1 MEGVGGGG
9 GFLPNTSFGAF
20 SETNMDMDFMEE
32 LFFDGCW
39 LETTDG
45 KRQQVSDSTTM
56 NVNNNNNN
64 NSFLY
69 GYQFSDNPSQDHISK
84 EETGRKFPLLTPGF
98 LKIED
103 LSNQHMNQVSFD
115 YSSAMSSAQAEKF
128 LLEDPEVGRRLWI
141 APRTSQ
147 GYSSSVKDR
156 LVQAIKGLNDA
167 VQDKDFLIQIW
178 VPIQQE
184 GKNFLTTSEQPH
196 FFNPKYLSL
205 KRYRDV
211 SVEYNFPADEDSKE
225 SMGLPGR
232 VFLGKVPEWTPDV
245 RFFRSE
251 EYPRIKEAQKC
262 DVRGSLALPVFER
275 CSGTCLGV
283 VEIVTTTQ
291 KMNYRPELENICK
304 ALEAVNLRSSRNLK
318 FPSREVYN
326 KFYFTALP
334 EVSEFLTSV
343 CRSYNLPLALTWAP
357 CARQGKGG
365 SRHSDENFSECVST
379 VDSACFVLDEQSHN
393 FLEAC
398 SEHHLL
404 QGEGIVGKAFKATK
418 LFFVP
423 EVTTFSKTNYPLA
436 HHAKISSLHAALAV
450 PLKSKFNGSV
460 EFVLEFF
467 FPKSCLDTEAQQD
480 MLKALSGTLLQDFRS
495 LNLVIDKELELEV
508 VFPVREE
515 VLFSENTLVDSQ
527 TGESL
532 KPLPLEEISH
542 EDSSWISHMIKANE
556 KGKGVSLS
564 WEYQKE
570 EPKEEFMFT
579 SGSWDN
585 NNSNMGSGQSN
596 YLSDAEQ
603 FQNISNSR
611 LGYDM
616 DPSLESSSFAL
627 GQTLLGTRRTGEKRR
642 TKTEKT
648 IGLEVLRQYF
658 AGSLKDA
665 AKSIG
670 VCPTTLKR
678 ICRQHG
684 ITRWPSR
691 KIKKVGHSLKKLQ
704 LVIDSVQGVQG
715 SIQLDSFYTSFPEL
729 SSPNISVTGPSFKTN
744 DQPKNLASETNGTA
758 TAPPKSSPPS
768 SSCSHSSGSSTCCS
782 TGANQSTNTATT
794 TTSNTVTNTLMAEN
808 ACTILK
814 RARSEARLH
823 RVNQEE
829 TKSISRT
836 LSHKTFT
843 DHPNFEN
850 LPRVPE
856 SSSRRGATKVKAT
869 FGEAKVRFAFLPTW
883 GFRELQHE
891 ISRRFNIDNNNKNNI
906 ACFDLKYLD
915 DDKEWVL
922 LTCEADLEE
931 CIDIY
936 RSSQSRTIKISVHE
950 ASQVKLG
957 GSFGSTG
964 PGPGHG
970 HGLGLGHSL

>member
-1 MEGVGGGG
+1 MEGGGGGDG
-9 GFLPNTSFGAF
+9 GFLPNSSLGAF
-20 SETNMDMDFMEE
+20 SETAMDMDFMEE
-32 LFFDGCW
+32 LFFEGCW
-39 LETTDG
+39 LETTDSKSLKQTAG
-45 KRQQVSDSTTM
+45 QSVSDSTTM
-56 NVNNNNNN
+56 SDN

-69 GYQFSDNPSQDHISK
+69 GYQFAENPSQDHISN
-84 EETGRKFPLLTPGF
+84 EETGRKFPPLTPGF

-103 LSNQHMNQVSFD
+103 LANQPVNQVSFD
-115 YSSAMSSAQAEKF
+115 QPAAMSSAQAEKF
-128 LLEDPEVGRRLWI
+128 LLEETEVGRRWWI

-147 GYSSSVKDR
+147 GPSSSVKDR
-156 LVQAIKGLNDA
+156 LVQAIKGLNEA

-184 GKNFLTTSEQPH
+184 GKNFLTTLEQPH

-211 SVEYNFPADEDSKE
+211 SVAYNFLADEDSKE
-225 SMGLPGR
+225 SVGLPGR
-232 VFLGKVPEWTPDV
+232 VFLGKLPEWTPDV
-245 RFFRSE
+245 RFFRSD

-275 CSGTCLGV
+275 GSGTCLGV

-304 ALEAVNLRSSRNLK
+304 ALEAVNLRSSTNLK
-318 FPSREVYN
+318 SPSREFLQVYN
-326 KFYFTALP
+326 HFYHAALP
-334 EVSEFLTSV
+334 EVSDFLTSV
-343 CRSYNLPLALTWAP
+343 CRSYELPLALTWAP

-379 VDSACFVLDEQSHN
+379 VDSACFVLDELSHH

-404 QGEGIVGKAFKATK
+404 QGEGIVGKAFKAIK

-436 HHAKISSLHAALAV
+436 HHAKISGLHAALAV

-467 FPKSCLDTEAQQD
+467 FPKACLDTVAQQE
-480 MLKALSGTLLQDFRS
+480 MLKSLSITLQQDFRS
-495 LNLVIDKELELEV
+495 LNLVIDKDLELEV

-515 VLFSENTLVDSQ
+515 VLFSEKPLIIDAE
-527 TGESL
+527 TGENL
-532 KPLPLEEISH
+532 KPLPLEEISQ

-570 EPKEEFMFT
+570 EPKEEFMLT
-579 SGSWDN
+579 SGWDN
-585 NNSNMGSGQSN
+585 NQIGQGHN
-596 YLSDAEQ
+596 NFLSDTEQ
-603 FQNISNSR
+603 FQKASNSGLR
-611 LGYDM
+611 LDI
-616 DPSLESSSFAL
+616 DPSFDSASFGG
-627 GQTLLGTRRTGEKRR
+627 GQPLLGSRRPGEKRR

-729 SSPNISVTGPSFKTN
+729 SSPNISATATGTSFKN
-744 DQPKNLASETNGTA
+744 SDQSRHLSAQTENGVSA
-758 TAPPKSSPPS
+758 QGIAAAPRSPPS

-782 TGANQSTNTATT
+782 TGANQSTNTAN
-794 TTSNTVTNTLMAEN
+794 TSNTLTTLMAEN
-808 ACTILK
+808 AGAILK
-814 RARSEARLH
+814 RARSEVRLH
-823 RVNQEE
+823 TVNYQDE
-829 TKSISRT
+829 TRSLSRT
-836 LSHKTFT
+836 MSHKTFSEQ
-843 DHPNFEN
+843 PLYEN
-850 LPRVPE
+850 LPRLPE
-856 SSSRRGATKVKAT
+856 SRSRSLKAGGASKVKAT
-869 FGEAKVRFAFLPTW
+869 FGEAKVRFTLLPNC
-883 GFRELQHE
+883 GFRELQQE
-891 ISRRFNIDNNNKNNI
+891 IARRFNIDNI
-906 ACFDLKYLD
+906 APFDLKYLD

-964 PGPGHG
+964 PGP
-970 HGLGLGHSL
+970 S

>member
-1 MEGVGGGG
+1 MEGGSGGGHG
-9 GFLPNTSFGAF
+9 GFLPNSSFGAF
-20 SETNMDMDFMEE
+20 SETATNMDFMDE

-45 KRQQVSDSTTM
+45 KSLKQTSSTNM
-56 NVNNNNNN
+56 NDNNN

-69 GYQFSDNPSQDHISK
+69 GYQFAGKPSQDQFSNV
-84 EETGRKFPLLTPGF
+84 ESGRKFPPIPPGF
-98 LKIED
+98 LKTED
-103 LSNQHMNQVSFD
+103 LTNQPMNQVPSHQ
-115 YSSAMSSAQAEKF
+115 SAAMSSAQAEKF
-128 LLEDPEVGRRLWI
+128 LLEETERGKRWWI

-147 GYSSSVKDR
+147 GPSSSSVKDR
-156 LVQAIKGLNDA
+156 LVQAIKGLNEA
-167 VQDKDFLIQIW
+167 VQDKDSLIQIW

-184 GKNFLTTSEQPH
+184 GKNFLTTLEQPH
-196 FFNPKYLSL
+196 SFNPKHLSL

-211 SVEYNFPADEDSKE
+211 SVAYNFLADEDSKE
-225 SMGLPGR
+225 SVGLPGR
-232 VFLGKVPEWTPDV
+232 VFLGKLPEWTPDV

-251 EYPRIKEAQKC
+251 EYPRIKEAQRC
-262 DVRGSLALPVFER
+262 DVRGSLAFPVFER
-275 CSGTCLGV
+275 GSGTCLGV
-283 VEIVTTTQ
+283 VEIVRTTQ
-291 KMNYRPELENICK
+291 KMNYKPELENICK
-304 ALEAVNLRSSRNLK
+304 ALEAVNLRSSENLK
-318 FPSREVYN
+318 SPNREVYDQ
-326 KFYFTALP
+326 FYYAALP
-334 EVSEFLTSV
+334 EVSVFLTSV
-343 CRSYNLPLALTWAP
+343 CRSYDLPLALTWAP
-357 CARQGKGG
+357 CARQGRGG

-379 VDSACFVLDEQSHN
+379 VDSACFVLDQQSYH
-393 FLEAC
+393 FQVAC

-423 EVTTFSKTNYPLA
+423 EVTTFSKTNYSLA
-436 HHAKISSLHAALAV
+436 HHAKISGLHAALAV
-450 PLKSKFNGSV
+450 PLKNKFNGSV

-467 FPKSCLDTEAQQD
+467 FPKHCLDTEAQQET
-480 MLKALSGTLLQDFRS
+480 LKSLSVTLQNDFRS

-515 VLFSENTLVDSQ
+515 LLFSENPLPL
-527 TGESL
+527 E
-532 KPLPLEEISH
+532 PLPLEEISQ

-570 EPKEEFMFT
+570 EPKEEFMLT
-579 SGSWDN
+579 SGWDN
-585 NNSNMGSGQSN
+585 NNQIDLGHGQ
-596 YLSDAEQ
+596 
-603 FQNISNSR
+603 R
-611 LGYDM
+611 
-616 DPSLESSSFAL
+616 SFDSASFGV
-627 GQTLLGTRRTGEKRR
+627 GQPLLGSRRPGEKRR

-665 AKSIG
+665 AKNIG

-704 LVIDSVQGVQG
+704 LVIDSVQGAQG

-729 SSPNISVTGPSFKTN
+729 SSQNASGTSFKNN
-744 DQPKNLASETNGTA
+744 DQSRHLNAQTENGISAQGVASR
-758 TAPPKSSPPS
+758 SPPS

-782 TGANQSTNTATT
+782 TEANQRTNTANNLT
-794 TTSNTVTNTLMAEN
+794 TLMAEN
-808 ACTILK
+808 AGEILK
-814 RARSEARLH
+814 RARSEVKLPT
-823 RVNQEE
+823 VNMEE
-829 TKSISRT
+829 SKSLSRT
-836 LSHKTFT
+836 LSHKTIIE
-843 DHPNFEN
+843 HPLFKS
-850 LPRVPE
+850 LPE
-856 SSSRRGATKVKAT
+856 SRSRSLKAGDASKVKAT
-869 FGEAKVRFAFLPTW
+869 FGEAKVRFTLLPTW
-883 GFRELQHE
+883 GFTELRQE
-891 ISRRFNIDNNNKNNI
+891 IARRFNIDNNNNI
-906 ACFDLKYLD
+906 PSFDLKYLD

-950 ASQVKLG
+950 ASQVKLR

-964 PGPGHG
+964 P
-970 HGLGLGHSL
+970 SL

>member
-1 MEGVGGGG
+1 MEGGRGGGDG
-9 GFLPNTSFGAF
+9 NFLPNSNFGAF
-20 SETNMDMDFMEE
+20 SESAMDMDFMDE

-45 KRQQVSDSTTM
+45 KSFKQTMGQPVSDSTIM
-56 NVNNNNNN
+56 NDNNN
-64 NSFLY
+64 NSYLY
-69 GYQFSDNPSQDHISK
+69 GYQYTENLSQDHISN
-84 EETGRKFPLLTPGF
+84 EETGRKFPPITPSF

-103 LSNQHMNQVSFD
+103 LSNQLPFD
-115 YSSAMSSAQAEKF
+115 EAAVMSSAQAEKL
-128 LLEDPEVGRRLWI
+128 LLEESEGGRRYWI

-147 GYSSSVKDR
+147 GPSSSVKDR
-156 LVQAIKGLNDA
+156 LVQAIKGLNEA

-184 GKNFLTTSEQPH
+184 GKNFLTTLEQPH
-196 FFNPKYLSL
+196 FFNPKYSSL

-211 SVEYNFPADEDSKE
+211 SVAYNFLADEDSKE
-225 SMGLPGR
+225 SVGLPGR
-232 VFLGKVPEWTPDV
+232 VFLGKLPEWTPDV

-251 EYPRIKEAQKC
+251 EYPRIKEAEKC

-275 CSGTCLGV
+275 GSGICLGV

-291 KMNYRPELENICK
+291 KMNYRPELDNICK
-304 ALEAVNLRSSRNLK
+304 ALESVNLRSSRSLNP
-318 FPSREVYN
+318 PSREVCQN
-326 KFYFTALP
+326 GLINQT
-334 EVSEFLTSV
+334 LTSSIHRNNDIV
-343 CRSYNLPLALTWAP
+343 FLNVIIPFCFSFCRLYDLPLALTWAP
-357 CARQGKGG
+357 CARQGKVG

-379 VDSACFVLDEQSHN
+379 VDDACIVPDHQSRH

-436 HHAKISSLHAALAV
+436 HHAKISGLHAALAV
-450 PLKSKFNGSV
+450 PLKNKFNSSV

-467 FPKSCLDTEAQQD
+467 FPKACLDTEAQQE
-480 MLKALSGTLLQDFRS
+480 MLKSLSATLQQDFRS
-495 LNLVIDKELELEV
+495 LNLFIDKELELEV

-515 VLFSENTLVDSQ
+515 VVFAENPLLNAG
-527 TGESL
+527 TGENM
-532 KPLPLEEISH
+532 KPLPLEDMSQ

-570 EPKEEFMFT
+570 EPKEEFMLT
-579 SGSWDN
+579 SGWDN
-585 NNSNMGSGQSN
+585 NQIGSGHN
-596 YLSDAEQ
+596 NFLSEAEQ
-603 FQNISNSR
+603 FQKVSNSGLR
-611 LGYDM
+611 IDM
-616 DPSLESSSFAL
+616 DPSFESASFGVV
-627 GQTLLGTRRTGEKRR
+627 GQTLLGSRRPGEKRR

-670 VCPTTLKR
+670 GCPTTLKR

-729 SSPNISVTGPSFKTN
+729 SSPHMSGTGTSFK
-744 DQPKNLASETNGTA
+744 NLNAQTENGGSAQGTA
-758 TAPPKSSPPS
+758 AAPKSPPS

-782 TGANQSTNTATT
+782 TGANQSTNTGN
-794 TTSNTVTNTLMAEN
+794 TSNTVTTLMAEN
-808 ACTILK
+808 ASAILK
-814 RARSEARLH
+814 RARSEVRLH
-823 RVNQEE
+823 TMNQDE
-829 TKSISRT
+829 TKSLSRT
-836 LSHKTFT
+836 LSHKTFSE
-843 DHPNFEN
+843 HPLFEN
-850 LPRVPE
+850 PPRLPE
-856 SSSRRGATKVKAT
+856 NSSRKLKAGGASKVKAT
-869 FGEAKVRFAFLPTW
+869 FGEAKVRFTLLPTW

-891 ISRRFNIDNNNKNNI
+891 IARRFNIDNI
-906 ACFDLKYLD
+906 APFDLKYLD

-957 GSFGSTG
+957 GSFGSI
-964 PGPGHG
+964 
-970 HGLGLGHSL
+970 GLGPSL

>member
-1 MEGVGGGG
+1 MEGGGG
-9 GFLPNTSFGAF
+9 GGDGNFLPNSSFGAF
-20 SETNMDMDFMEE
+20 SETAMDMDFMEE

-45 KRQQVSDSTTM
+45 KSLKQTTGQPVSDTTTM
-56 NVNNNNNN
+56 NDKNNNN

-69 GYQFSDNPSQDHISK
+69 GYQFAENPSQDHISN
-84 EETGRKFPLLTPGF
+84 EETGRKFPPITPGF

-103 LSNQHMNQVSFD
+103 LSNQSINQVSFD
-115 YSSAMSSAQAEKF
+115 QSAAMSSAQAEKF
-128 LLEDPEVGRRLWI
+128 LLEENEGGRRWWI

-147 GYSSSVKDR
+147 GPSSSVKDR
-156 LVQAIKGLNDA
+156 LGQAINGLNEA
-167 VQDKDFLIQIW
+167 VQDNDFLIQIW

-184 GKNFLTTSEQPH
+184 GKNFLTTLEQPH

-211 SVEYNFPADEDSKE
+211 SVSYNFLADEESKE
-225 SMGLPGR
+225 YVGLPGR
-232 VFLGKVPEWTPDV
+232 VFLGKLPEWTPDV

-251 EYPRIKEAQKC
+251 EYPRIKEAQIC
-262 DVRGSLALPVFER
+262 NVRGSLALPVFER
-275 CSGTCLGV
+275 GSGTCLGV
-283 VEIVTTTQ
+283 VEFITTTQ

-304 ALEAVNLRSSRNLK
+304 ALEAVNLRSSRNFK
-318 FPSREVYN
+318 FPSNELSKVYYE
-326 KFYFTALP
+326 FYYAALP
-334 EVSEFLTSV
+334 EVSEFVTLV
-343 CRSYNLPLALTWAP
+343 CRLYDLPLALTWEP
-357 CARQGKGG
+357 CARLGKLG

-379 VDSACFVLDEQSHN
+379 VDSACFVLDEQSNN

-404 QGEGIVGKAFKATK
+404 QGEGIVGKAFKAIK

-436 HHAKISSLHAALAV
+436 HHAKISGLHAALAV
-450 PLKSKFNGSV
+450 PLKNKFNGSV

-467 FPKSCLDTEAQQD
+467 FPKACLDTEAQQE
-480 MLKALSGTLLQDFRS
+480 MLKSLSMTLQQDFRS

-515 VLFSENTLVDSQ
+515 VVFAENSPINAEN
-527 TGESL
+527 GENL
-532 KPLPLEEISH
+532 KPLPLEEISQ
-542 EDSSWISHMIKANE
+542 EDSSWISHMINE

-570 EPKEEFMFT
+570 EPKEEFRLT
-579 SGSWDN
+579 SGWDN
-585 NNSNMGSGQSN
+585 NQIGSGHN
-596 YLSDAEQ
+596 NFLSEAEQ
-603 FQNISNSR
+603 FQKMSNSGLR
-611 LGYDM
+611 IDM
-616 DPSLESSSFAL
+616 DPSFESASFGV
-627 GQTLLGTRRTGEKRR
+627 GQPLLGSRRPGEKRR

-729 SSPNISVTGPSFKTN
+729 SSPHMSA
-744 DQPKNLASETNGTA
+744 QGTA
-758 TAPPKSSPPS
+758 AAPKSPAT

-782 TGANQSTNTATT
+782 TGANQSNNTGN
-794 TTSNTVTNTLMAEN
+794 TSNTVTTLMAES
-808 ACTILK
+808 ASAILK
-814 RARSEARLH
+814 RARSEVRLH
-823 RVNQEE
+823 TMNQEE
-829 TKSISRT
+829 TKSLSRT
-836 LSHKTFT
+836 LSHKTFSE
-843 DHPNFEN
+843 HPLFEN
-850 LPRVPE
+850 LHRLPK
-856 SSSRRGATKVKAT
+856 SSSRKLKAGGASKVKAT
-869 FGEAKVRFAFLPTW
+869 YGEAKVRFTLLPTW
-883 GFRELQHE
+883 GYRELQYE
-891 ISRRFNIDNNNKNNI
+891 IARRFNIDNI
-906 ACFDLKYLD
+906 APFDLKYLD

-957 GSFGSTG
+957 GSFGSS
-964 PGPGHG
+964 
-970 HGLGLGHSL
+970 GLGPSL

>member
-1 MEGVGGGG
+1 MEGGSG
-9 GFLPNTSFGAF
+9 GFLPNSSFNA
-20 SETNMDMDFMEE
+20 TNMDFMDE

-45 KRQQVSDSTTM
+45 KSLKQTTSTNM
-56 NVNNNNNN
+56 NDNNNNNNN

-69 GYQFSDNPSQDHISK
+69 DQISNL
-84 EETGRKFPLLTPGF
+84 ETGGKFPQITLGP

-103 LSNQHMNQVSFD
+103 LTNQPINQVPSD
-115 YSSAMSSAQAEKF
+115 QAEN
-128 LLEDPEVGRRLWI
+128 LWWI

-147 GYSSSVKDR
+147 GPSSSVEDR
-156 LVQAIKGLNDA
+156 LVQAIKGLNEA
-167 VQDKDFLIQIW
+167 VQDKDSLIQIW

-184 GKNFLTTSEQPH
+184 GKNFLTTLEQPH
-196 FFNPKYLSL
+196 SFNPKHLSL
-205 KRYRDV
+205 KRYRDASV
-211 SVEYNFPADEDSKE
+211 SYNFLADEDSKE
-225 SMGLPGR
+225 SVGLPGR
-232 VFLGKVPEWTPDV
+232 VFLGKLPEWTPDV

-251 EYPRIKEAQKC
+251 EYPRIKEAQRC

-275 CSGTCLGV
+275 GSGICLGV
-283 VEIVTTTQ
+283 VEIVRTTQ
-291 KMNYRPELENICK
+291 KMNYKPELENICK
-304 ALEAVNLRSSRNLK
+304 ALKAVNLRSSENLK
-318 FPSREVYN
+318 SPSSEFLQVYN
-326 KFYFTALP
+326 QFYYAALP
-334 EVSEFLTSV
+334 EVSNFLASV
-343 CRSYNLPLALTWAP
+343 CRSYDLPLALTWAP
-357 CARQGKGG
+357 CARQGKDG

-379 VDSACFVLDEQSHN
+379 VDSACFVLDQQSYQ
-393 FLEAC
+393 FQVAC

-423 EVTTFSKTNYPLA
+423 EVTTFSKTNYSLA
-436 HHAKISSLHAALAV
+436 HHAKISGLHAALAV
-450 PLKSKFNGSV
+450 PLKNKFNGSV

-467 FPKSCLDTEAQQD
+467 FPKTCLDTEAQQE
-480 MLKALSGTLLQDFRS
+480 MLKSLSVTLQNDFRS

-515 VLFSENTLVDSQ
+515 LLFSEKPLPL
-527 TGESL
+527 E
-532 KPLPLEEISH
+532 PLPLEEISQ

-570 EPKEEFMFT
+570 EPKEEFMLT
-579 SGSWDN
+579 PGWN
-585 NNSNMGSGQSN
+585 NNQIG
-596 YLSDAEQ
+596 
-603 FQNISNSR
+603 
-611 LGYDM
+611 LGHGHGH
-616 DPSLESSSFAL
+616 SSFDSDSFGV
-627 GQTLLGTRRTGEKRR
+627 GQPLLGSRRQNEKRR

-665 AKSIG
+665 AKNIG

-729 SSPNISVTGPSFKTN
+729 SSQNVSGTGTYFKNAQT
-744 DQPKNLASETNGTA
+744 ENGVS
-758 TAPPKSSPPS
+758 APVVALRSSPPPP

-782 TGANQSTNTATT
+782 TEANQSTNTA
-794 TTSNTVTNTLMAEN
+794 NTLTTLMAEN
-808 ACTILK
+808 AGEILK
-814 RARSEARLH
+814 RARSEVKLH
-823 RVNQEE
+823 TMEE
-829 TKSISRT
+829 TKCLPRT
-836 LSHKTFT
+836 LSHKTIT
-843 DHPNFEN
+843 S
-850 LPRVPE
+850 LKAVGA
-856 SSSRRGATKVKAT
+856 SSKVKAT
-869 FGEAKVRFAFLPTW
+869 FGEAKVRFTLLPTW
-883 GFRELQHE
+883 GFRELQKE
-891 ISRRFNIDNNNKNNI
+891 IARRFNIDNI
-906 ACFDLKYLD
+906 AIFDLKYLD

-950 ASQVKLG
+950 ASQLKLR
-957 GSFGSTG
+957 GSFGSN
-964 PGPGHG
+964 
-970 HGLGLGHSL
+970 

>member
-1 MEGVGGGG
+1 
-9 GFLPNTSFGAF
+9 
-20 SETNMDMDFMEE
+20 MDMDFMEE

-45 KRQQVSDSTTM
+45 KSLRHTAGQPAPNSI
-56 NVNNNNNN
+56 NLNNNNNNN
-64 NSFLY
+64 NSFPY
-69 GYQFSDNPSQDHISK
+69 GYQFSETPSQDHISNAD
-84 EETGRKFPLLTPGF
+84 TGRKFPPITPGF
-98 LKIED
+98 LKTEA
-103 LSNQHMNQVSFD
+103 LTNQPMTQVPFD
-115 YSSAMSSAQAEKF
+115 QSAAMSSAQAEKF
-128 LLEDPEVGRRLWI
+128 LLEETERGRRYWI
-141 APRTSQ
+141 APRTRQ
-147 GYSSSVKDR
+147 GPSSSVKDR
-156 LVQAIKGLNDA
+156 LVQAINGLE
-167 VQDKDFLIQIW
+167 VQEKDFLIQIW

-196 FFNPKYLSL
+196 FFNPKYSSL

-211 SVEYNFPADEDSKE
+211 SVSYNFLADEDSKE
-225 SMGLPGR
+225 SVGLPGR
-232 VFLGKVPEWTPDV
+232 VFLGKLPEWTPDV

-251 EYPRIKEAQKC
+251 EYPRIKEAQRC
-262 DVRGSLALPVFER
+262 DVRGSLALPVFESG
-275 CSGTCLGV
+275 SGTCLGV

-304 ALEAVNLRSSRNLK
+304 ALEAVNLRSSANLQS
-318 FPSREVYN
+318 PSSEFLQAY
-326 KFYFTALP
+326 KHFYSAVIP
-334 EVSEFLTSV
+334 EVSVFLTSV
-343 CRSYNLPLALTWAP
+343 CRSYDLPLALTWAP
-357 CARQGKGG
+357 CARQGRGG

-379 VDSACFVLDEQSHN
+379 LDSACFVLDQQSHN
-393 FLEAC
+393 FQEAC

-436 HHAKISSLHAALAV
+436 HHAKISGLHAALAV
-450 PLKSKFNGSV
+450 PLKNKFNGSV

-467 FPKSCLDTEAQQD
+467 FPKSCLDTEAQQET
-480 MLKALSGTLLQDFRS
+480 LKSLSVTLQQDFRS
-495 LNLVIDKELELEV
+495 LHLVIDKEMELEV

-515 VLFSENTLVDSQ
+515 LLFSENTLRVDAE
-527 TGESL
+527 TGESM
-532 KPLPLEEISH
+532 KPLPLEEISQ
-542 EDSSWISHMIKANE
+542 EDSSWISHMINANE

-570 EPKEEFMFT
+570 EPKEEFMLT
-579 SGSWDN
+579 SGWDN
-585 NNSNMGSGQSN
+585 NNNNHSSF
-596 YLSDAEQ
+596 LSDADQ
-603 FQNISNSR
+603 FQKASNS
-611 LGYDM
+611 GFD
-616 DPSLESSSFAL
+616 SASFGV
-627 GQTLLGTRRTGEKRR
+627 GQSLLGSRRPGEKRR

-729 SSPNISVTGPSFKTN
+729 SSPNNVSGSGTGTGTSFKNPLT
-744 DQPKNLASETNGTA
+744 ENGVSVQGNA
-758 TAPPKSSPPS
+758 VAPTSPPPS

-782 TGANQSTNTATT
+782 TGANQSTNTAN
-794 TTSNTVTNTLMAEN
+794 TSNTISTLMAEN
-808 ACTILK
+808 AGAILK
-814 RARSEARLH
+814 RARSEVRL
-823 RVNQEE
+823 RTANQEE
-829 TKSISRT
+829 DTKFLSRT
-836 LSHKTFT
+836 LSHRAFSE
-843 DHPNFEN
+843 HPPLFKN
-850 LPRVPE
+850 LPRSR
-856 SSSRRGATKVKAT
+856 SSLKGAGGGGASKVKAS
-869 FGEAKVRFAFLPTW
+869 FGEAKVRFTLLPTW
-883 GFRELQHE
+883 GFRELQQE
-891 ISRRFNIDNNNKNNI
+891 IARRFNIDNNII
-906 ACFDLKYLD
+906 ATFDLKYLD

-950 ASQVKLG
+950 ASQGKLG

-964 PGPGHG
+964 PVP
-970 HGLGLGHSL
+970 LL

>member
-1 MEGVGGGG
+1 MEGSGGSGDG
-9 GFLPNTSFGAF
+9 GFLPNPSFGAF
-20 SETNMDMDFMEE
+20 PETAMDMDFMEE

-45 KRQQVSDSTTM
+45 KSLKQTAGQPAPNSI
-56 NVNNNNNN
+56 NLNNN

-69 GYQFSDNPSQDHISK
+69 GHQFAENPSQDHISN
-84 EETGRKFPLLTPGF
+84 EDTRRKFPPITPGF
-98 LKIED
+98 LKMED
-103 LSNQHMNQVSFD
+103 LTNQPMTQVTFD
-115 YSSAMSSAQAEKF
+115 QSAAMSSAQAEKF
-128 LLEDPEVGRRLWI
+128 LLEETDRGRRWWI
-141 APRTSQ
+141 APSP
-147 GYSSSVKDR
+147 SSSVKDR
-156 LVQAIKGLNDA
+156 LVQAINGLK

-196 FFNPKYLSL
+196 FFNPKYSSL

-211 SVEYNFPADEDSKE
+211 SVAYNFLADEDSKE
-225 SMGLPGR
+225 SVGLPGR
-232 VFLGKVPEWTPDV
+232 VFLGKLPEWTPDV

-251 EYPRIKEAQKC
+251 EYPRIKEAQRC
-262 DVRGSLALPVFER
+262 DVRGSLALPVFESG
-275 CSGTCLGV
+275 SGTCLGV

-304 ALEAVNLRSSRNLK
+304 ALEAVNLRSSANLK
-318 FPSREVYN
+318 SPSSEFLQGY
-326 KFYFTALP
+326 KQFYCAVIP
-334 EVSEFLTSV
+334 EVSVFLTSV
-343 CRSYNLPLALTWAP
+343 CRSYDLPLALTWAP
-357 CARQGKGG
+357 CARQGRGG
-365 SRHSDENFSECVST
+365 TRHSDENFSECVST
-379 VDSACFVLDEQSHN
+379 VDSACFVLDQQSHN
-393 FLEAC
+393 FQEAC

-436 HHAKISSLHAALAV
+436 HHAKISGLHAALAV
-450 PLKSKFNGSV
+450 PLKNKFNGSV

-467 FPKSCLDTEAQQD
+467 FPKPCLDTEAQQET
-480 MLKALSGTLLQDFRS
+480 LKSLSVTLQQDFRS
-495 LNLVIDKELELEV
+495 LNLVIDKEMELEV

-515 VLFSENTLVDSQ
+515 LLFSENTLVDAE
-527 TGESL
+527 TGESM
-532 KPLPLEEISH
+532 KPLPLEEISQ
-542 EDSSWISHMIKANE
+542 EDSSWISHMINANE

-570 EPKEEFMFT
+570 EPKEEFMLT
-579 SGSWDN
+579 PGWDN
-585 NNSNMGSGQSN
+585 NNNHSSF
-596 YLSDAEQ
+596 LAEAEQ
-603 FQNISNSR
+603 FQKASHSGLR
-611 LGYDM
+611 LDT
-616 DPSLESSSFAL
+616 DPSFDSASFGV
-627 GQTLLGTRRTGEKRR
+627 GQTLLGSRRPGEKRR

-729 SSPNISVTGPSFKTN
+729 SSPNVSGSGTGTSFKTN
-744 DQPKNLASETNGTA
+744 DQPSHLYPQTENGVSA
-758 TAPPKSSPPS
+758 QGNAVAPTSSPPS

-782 TGANQSTNTATT
+782 TGANQSTNTAN
-794 TTSNTVTNTLMAEN
+794 TSNTISTLMAEN
-808 ACTILK
+808 AGAILK
-814 RARSEARLH
+814 RARSEVRL
-823 RVNQEE
+823 RTVNQEE
-829 TKSISRT
+829 EKTKSLSRT
-836 LSHKTFT
+836 LSHRAFSE
-843 DHPNFEN
+843 HPPHLKN
-850 LPRVPE
+850 LPRSKSLIKAVG
-856 SSSRRGATKVKAT
+856 GASKVKAT
-869 FGEAKVRFAFLPTW
+869 FGEAKVRFTFLPTW
-883 GFRELQHE
+883 GFRELQQE
-891 ISRRFNIDNNNKNNI
+891 IARRFNIDNNII
-906 ACFDLKYLD
+906 ATFDLKYMD

-950 ASQVKLG
+950 ASQAKLG

-964 PGPGHG
+964 PVPGPF
-970 HGLGLGHSL
+970 L

>member
-1 MEGVGGGG
+1 MEGGGG
-9 GFLPNTSFGAF
+9 GGGDGSFLPNSSFGVF
-20 SETNMDMDFMEE
+20 SETAMDMDFMEE
-32 LFFDGCW
+32 LFYDGCW

-45 KRQQVSDSTTM
+45 KSLKQTLGQQVSDSTTM
-56 NVNNNNNN
+56 NDNNNN

-69 GYQFSDNPSQDHISK
+69 GYQFAENPSQDHISN
-84 EETGRKFPLLTPGF
+84 EETGRKFPPITPGF

-103 LSNQHMNQVSFD
+103 LSNQPLNQVPFD
-115 YSSAMSSAQAEKF
+115 QSAAMSSAQAEKF
-128 LLEDPEVGRRLWI
+128 LLEETEGGRRWWI

-147 GYSSSVKDR
+147 GPSSSVKDR
-156 LVQAIKGLNDA
+156 LVQAIKGLM
-167 VQDKDFLIQIW
+167 QDKDFLIQIW

-184 GKNFLTTSEQPH
+184 GKNFLTTLEQPH

-211 SVEYNFPADEDSKE
+211 SVAYNFPAHEDSTE
-225 SMGLPGR
+225 SVGLPGR
-232 VFLGKVPEWTPDV
+232 VFLGKLPEWTPDV

-251 EYPRIKEAQKC
+251 EYPRIKEAEKC

-275 CSGTCLGV
+275 GSGTCLGV

-291 KMNYRPELENICK
+291 KMNYRPELDNICK
-304 ALEAVNLRSSRNLK
+304 ALESVNLRSSRNLK
-318 FPSREVYN
+318 SPSREFLQVYN
-326 KFYFTALP
+326 EFYYAALP
-334 EVSEFLTSV
+334 EVSEFLTWV
-343 CRSYNLPLALTWAP
+343 CRLYDLPLALTWAP
-357 CARQGKGG
+357 CARQGKVG

-379 VDSACFVLDEQSHN
+379 VDDACIVPDHQSRN

-423 EVTTFSKTNYPLA
+423 EVITFSKTNYPLA
-436 HHAKISSLHAALAV
+436 HHAKISGLHAALAV

-467 FPKSCLDTEAQQD
+467 FPKTCLDTEAQQD
-480 MLKALSGTLLQDFRS
+480 MLKSLSVTVQQDFRS

-515 VLFSENTLVDSQ
+515 VVFAKTPLINAQ
-527 TGESL
+527 TGENM
-532 KPLPLEEISH
+532 KPLPLEEISQ

-570 EPKEEFMFT
+570 EPKEEFMLT
-579 SGSWDN
+579 SGWDN
-585 NNSNMGSGQSN
+585 NQTGSGHSN
-596 YLSDAEQ
+596 FLSEADQ
-603 FQNISNSR
+603 FQKVSNSGLR
-611 LGYDM
+611 IDM
-616 DPSLESSSFAL
+616 DPSFESASFGV
-627 GQTLLGTRRTGEKRR
+627 GQTLLGSRRPGEKRR

-729 SSPNISVTGPSFKTN
+729 SSPHMS
-744 DQPKNLASETNGTA
+744 GTA
-758 TAPPKSSPPS
+758 TSFKNTDQSRNLTAQTENGVSAQGTAAAAPKSPPS

-782 TGANQSTNTATT
+782 TGANQS
-794 TTSNTVTNTLMAEN
+794 SNTGNTSVTTLMAEN
-808 ACTILK
+808 ASAILK
-814 RARSEARLH
+814 RARSEVRLH
-823 RVNQEE
+823 TMNHEE
-829 TKSISRT
+829 TKSLSRT
-836 LSHKTFT
+836 LSHKTFSE
-843 DHPNFEN
+843 HPLFEN
-850 LPRVPE
+850 LPRLPE
-856 SSSRRGATKVKAT
+856 SNRRNLKAEGASKVKAT
-869 FGEAKVRFAFLPTW
+869 FGEAKVRFTLLPTW

-891 ISRRFNIDNNNKNNI
+891 IARRFNIDNI
-906 ACFDLKYLD
+906 APFDLKYLD

-950 ASQVKLG
+950 ASQNKLG
-957 GSFGSTG
+957 GSFGSI
-964 PGPGHG
+964 
-970 HGLGLGHSL
+970 GLGPSL

>member
-1 MEGVGGGG
+1 MEGGGCGG
-9 GFLPNTSFGAF
+9 DGGYLPNSSFGAF
-20 SETNMDMDFMEE
+20 SDTPMDMDFMEE

-39 LETTDG
+39 LEATDG
-45 KRQQVSDSTTM
+45 KSLKQPVSDSTTM
-56 NVNNNNNN
+56 NENNNNN

-69 GYQFSDNPSQDHISK
+69 GYQFSESPISN
-84 EETGRKFPLLTPGF
+84 EETGRKFPPLTPGF

-103 LSNQHMNQVSFD
+103 VTNQQMNQESFD
-115 YSSAMSSAQAEKF
+115 QSTAMTSAQAEKF
-128 LLEDPEVGRRLWI
+128 LLEENEVGRRWWI

-147 GYSSSVKDR
+147 GPSSSVQDR
-156 LVQAIKGLNDA
+156 LVQAIKT

-184 GKNFLTTSEQPH
+184 GKNFLTTLEQPH

-205 KRYRDV
+205 KRYRDA
-211 SVEYNFPADEDSKE
+211 SVEYNFLADEDSKE
-225 SMGLPGR
+225 SVGLPGR
-232 VFLGKVPEWTPDV
+232 VFLGKLPEWTPDV

-262 DVRGSLALPVFER
+262 DVRGSLALPVFESG
-275 CSGTCLGV
+275 SGTCLGV

-304 ALEAVNLRSSRNLK
+304 ALEAVNLRSSTNLK
-318 FPSREVYN
+318 SPSREFLQVYN
-326 KFYFTALP
+326 QFYYAALP
-334 EVSEFLTSV
+334 EVSDFLTSV

-357 CARQGKGG
+357 CARQGKDG

-379 VDSACFVLDEQSHN
+379 VDTACFVLDKQSQN

-398 SEHHLL
+398 SDHHLL
-404 QGEGIVGKAFKATK
+404 QGEGIVGKAFKASK

-436 HHAKISSLHAALAV
+436 HHAKISGLHAALAV
-450 PLKSKFNGSV
+450 PLMSKFNGSV

-467 FPKSCLDTEAQQD
+467 FPKSCLDTEAQQE
-480 MLKALSGTLLQDFRS
+480 MLKSLSVTLQQDFRS
-495 LNLVIDKELELEV
+495 LHLVIDKELELEV

-515 VLFSENTLVDSQ
+515 VVFSEKPLVDAE
-527 TGESL
+527 TGENL
-532 KPLPLEEISH
+532 KPLPLEEISQ

-570 EPKEEFMFT
+570 EPKEEFMVT
-579 SGSWDN
+579 SGW
-585 NNSNMGSGQSN
+585 NSNQIGRGVQSN
-596 YLSDAEQ
+596 FLSETEQ
-603 FQNISNSR
+603 FQKASSNS
-611 LGYDM
+611 G
-616 DPSLESSSFAL
+616 PSFESGSFGL
-627 GQTLLGTRRTGEKRR
+627 GQPLLGSRRPGEKRR

-729 SSPNISVTGPSFKTN
+729 SSPNLSASVTGASLKNT
-744 DQPKNLASETNGTA
+744 DQSSRHMNVPTENGGVTAAPK
-758 TAPPKSSPPS
+758 SPPS

-782 TGANQSTNTATT
+782 TGANQSTTNTTN
-794 TTSNTVTNTLMAEN
+794 TSNTITTTLMADN
-808 ACTILK
+808 AGAILK
-814 RARSEARLH
+814 RARSEVRLH
-823 RVNQEE
+823 TTANQEE
-829 TKSISRT
+829 TKSLSRT
-836 LSHKTFT
+836 LSHKTFSE
-843 DHPNFEN
+843 HPHFEN
-850 LPRVPE
+850 LPRLPE
-856 SSSRRGATKVKAT
+856 SRSKAGGAASKVKAT
-869 FGEAKVRFAFLPTW
+869 FGEGKVRFTLLPTW
-883 GFRELQHE
+883 GFRELQQE
-891 ISRRFNIDNNNKNNI
+891 IARRFNIDNI
-906 ACFDLKYLD
+906 APFDLKYLD

-936 RSSQSRTIKISVHE
+936 RLSQSRTIKISVHE
-950 ASQVKLG
+950 SSHVKLG

-964 PGPGHG
+964 PGPGP
-970 HGLGLGHSL
+970 SL

>member
-1 MEGVGGGG
+1 MEGGGG
-9 GFLPNTSFGAF
+9 GGDGSFLPNSSFGAF
-20 SETNMDMDFMEE
+20 SETAMDMDFMEE

-45 KRQQVSDSTTM
+45 KSLKQTAQPVSDSTTM
-56 NVNNNNNN
+56 SDNNNNS

-69 GYQFSDNPSQDHISK
+69 GYQFAENPSQDHISN
-84 EETGRKFPLLTPGF
+84 EETGRKFPPIAPGF

-103 LSNQHMNQVSFD
+103 LSNQPMNQVPFHQP
-115 YSSAMSSAQAEKF
+115 AATSSAQAEKF
-128 LLEDPEVGRRLWI
+128 LLEETELGRRWWI
-141 APRTSQ
+141 APRTRQ
-147 GYSSSVKDR
+147 GPSSSVKDR
-156 LVQAIKGLNDA
+156 LVQAIKGLNEA

-184 GKNFLTTSEQPH
+184 GKNFLTTLEQPH

-211 SVEYNFPADEDSKE
+211 SVAYNFLADEDSKE
-225 SMGLPGR
+225 SVGLPGR
-232 VFLGKVPEWTPDV
+232 VFLGKLPEWTPDV

-262 DVRGSLALPVFER
+262 DVRGSLALPVFESG
-275 CSGTCLGV
+275 SGTCLGV

-304 ALEAVNLRSSRNLK
+304 ALEAVNLRSSANLK
-318 FPSREVYN
+318 SPSREVYN
-326 KFYFTALP
+326 QFYYAALP
-334 EVSEFLTSV
+334 EVSDFLTSV
-343 CRSYNLPLALTWAP
+343 CRSYELPLALTWAP

-365 SRHSDENFSECVST
+365 SRHSDENFTECVST
-379 VDSACFVLDEQSHN
+379 VDTACFVLDEQSHN

-398 SEHHLL
+398 SDHHLL
-404 QGEGIVGKAFKATK
+404 QGEGIVGKAFKASK

-436 HHAKISSLHAALAV
+436 HHAKISGLHAALAV

-467 FPKSCLDTEAQQD
+467 FPKACLDTEAQQE
-480 MLKALSGTLLQDFRS
+480 MLKSLSVTLQQDFRS

-515 VLFSENTLVDSQ
+515 VLFSEKPLIDAE
-527 TGESL
+527 TGENL
-532 KPLPLEEISH
+532 KPLPLEEISQ

-570 EPKEEFMFT
+570 EPKEEFMLT
-579 SGSWDN
+579 SGWDN
-585 NNSNMGSGQSN
+585 NQIGHNNF
-596 YLSDAEQ
+596 LSDAEQ
-603 FQNISNSR
+603 FQKTSNSGLR
-611 LGYDM
+611 LDI
-616 DPSLESSSFAL
+616 DPSFDSGSFGL
-627 GQTLLGTRRTGEKRR
+627 GQTFLGSRRPGEKRR

-729 SSPNISVTGPSFKTN
+729 SSPNVS
-744 DQPKNLASETNGTA
+744 ATA
-758 TAPPKSSPPS
+758 TGTSVKNTDLSRHLNAQTENGVSGQGGVAAAPRSPPS

-782 TGANQSTNTATT
+782 TGANQSTTTANTSAT
-794 TTSNTVTNTLMAEN
+794 TLMAEN
-808 ACTILK
+808 AGAILK
-814 RARSEARLH
+814 RARSEVRLH
-823 RVNQEE
+823 SVNQEE
-829 TKSISRT
+829 TKSLSRT
-836 LSHKTFT
+836 LSHRVFSE
-843 DHPNFEN
+843 HPLYEN
-850 LPRVPE
+850 LPRLPE
-856 SSSRRGATKVKAT
+856 SRSRSLKAGGASKVKAT
-869 FGEAKVRFAFLPTW
+869 FGEAKVRFTLLPTF
-883 GFRELQHE
+883 GFRELQQE
-891 ISRRFNIDNNNKNNI
+891 IARRFNIDNI
-906 ACFDLKYLD
+906 ATFDLKYLD

-964 PGPGHG
+964 LGP
-970 HGLGLGHSL
+970 SL

>member
-1 MEGVGGGG
+1 LVDTRERDCFDMEGGRGGGDG
-9 GFLPNTSFGAF
+9 NFLPNSNFGVF
-20 SETNMDMDFMEE
+20 SDSAMDMDFMDE
-32 LFFDGCW
+32 LLFDGCW

-45 KRQQVSDSTTM
+45 KSLKQTMGQQVSDSTTM
-56 NVNNNNNN
+56 NDNNN
-64 NSFLY
+64 NSYLY
-69 GYQFSDNPSQDHISK
+69 GYQYAENLSQDHISN
-84 EETGRKFPLLTPGF
+84 EETGRKFPPIPPGF

-103 LSNQHMNQVSFD
+103 LSNQVPFD
-115 YSSAMSSAQAEKF
+115 QSAVMSSAQAEKF
-128 LLEDPEVGRRLWI
+128 LLEESEGGRRYWI

-147 GYSSSVKDR
+147 GPSSSVKER
-156 LVQAIKGLNDA
+156 LVQAIEGLNEE

-178 VPIQQE
+178 LPIQQE

-196 FFNPKYLSL
+196 FFNPKYSSL

-211 SVEYNFPADEDSKE
+211 SVAYNFLADEDSKE
-225 SMGLPGR
+225 SVGLPGR
-232 VFLGKVPEWTPDV
+232 VFLKKLPEWTPDV

-251 EYPRIKEAQKC
+251 EYPRIKEAEQC

-275 CSGTCLGV
+275 GSGTCLGV

-291 KMNYRPELENICK
+291 KMNYRPELDNICK
-304 ALEAVNLRSSRNLK
+304 ALESVNLRSSRSLNP
-318 FPSREVYN
+318 PSREFLQVYN
-326 KFYFTALP
+326 EFYYAALP
-334 EVSEFLTSV
+334 EVSEFLTLV
-343 CRSYNLPLALTWAP
+343 CRVYDLPLALTWAP
-357 CARQGKGG
+357 CARQGKVG

-379 VDSACFVLDEQSHN
+379 VDDACIVPDHQSRH

-404 QGEGIVGKAFKATK
+404 QGEGIVGKAFNATK

-436 HHAKISSLHAALAV
+436 HHAKISGLHAALAV
-450 PLKSKFNGSV
+450 PLKNKFNSSV

-467 FPKSCLDTEAQQD
+467 FPKACLDTEAQQD
-480 MLKALSGTLLQDFRS
+480 MLKSLSATLQQDFRS
-495 LNLVIDKELELEV
+495 LNLFIDKELELEV

-515 VLFSENTLVDSQ
+515 VVFAENPLINAG
-527 TGESL
+527 TGEDM
-532 KPLPLEEISH
+532 KPLPLEEISQ

-570 EPKEEFMFT
+570 EPKEEFMLT
-579 SGSWDN
+579 SGWDN
-585 NNSNMGSGQSN
+585 NQIGSGHN
-596 YLSDAEQ
+596 NFLSEAEQ
-603 FQNISNSR
+603 FQKVTNSGLR
-611 LGYDM
+611 IDM
-616 DPSLESSSFAL
+616 DPSFESASFGV
-627 GQTLLGTRRTGEKRR
+627 GQTLLGSRRPGEKRR

-729 SSPNISVTGPSFKTN
+729 SSPHMSGTGTSFKNPNAQTEN
-744 DQPKNLASETNGTA
+744 GVSAQGTA
-758 TAPPKSSPPS
+758 AAPKSPPS

-782 TGANQSTNTATT
+782 TGANQSTNTG
-794 TTSNTVTNTLMAEN
+794 TTSNTVTTLMAEN
-808 ACTILK
+808 ASAILK
-814 RARSEARLH
+814 RARSEVRLH
-823 RVNQEE
+823 TMNQDE
-829 TKSISRT
+829 TKSLSRT
-836 LSHKTFT
+836 LSHKTFSE
-843 DHPNFEN
+843 HPLFEN
-850 LPRVPE
+850 PPRLPE
-856 SSSRRGATKVKAT
+856 NSSRKLKAGGASKVKAT
-869 FGEAKVRFAFLPTW
+869 FGEAKVRFTLLPTW

-891 ISRRFNIDNNNKNNI
+891 IARRFNIDNI
-906 ACFDLKYLD
+906 APFDLKYLD

-957 GSFGSTG
+957 GSFGSI
-964 PGPGHG
+964 
-970 HGLGLGHSL
+970 GLGPSL